1 MADKIVKFTFRTEE
15 ELLKKLRSV
24 AEYDGRSANKELEI
38 LVKKHVA
45 ECEKDQGKR
54 TTPSP
59 GFRGL

>member
-45 ECEKDQGKR
+45 EFEKEHGKI
-54 TTPSP
+54 TNP
-59 GFRGL
+59 

>member
-45 ECEKDQGKR
+45 E
-54 TTPSP
+54 
-59 GFRGL
+59 